1 MPHRLRLPRCRLSG
15 LPGAPVFRL
24 PPENKKPPS
33 LETMRGTGGYIAL
46 RSMAASLPPVT
57 RLTFR
62 YDRIEK
68 YGMSTCGS
76 SRPDAAAVYPPLLA
90 APRRKPRRPRL
101 PPSRNVPTTPL
112 SGSRKRNYTTF
123 TFKSLEQECE
133 CVYKKRGSKRI
144 QRNPPS
150 RRGIHF
156 IDISRRDRRRPFACL
171 FANQREPNRDDQP
184 T

>member
-1 MPHRLRLPRCRLSG
+1 MPPFRSCRARLLPVSRQKTKN
-15 LPGAPVFRL
+15 LPAS
-24 PPENKKPPS
+24 K
-33 LETMRGTGGYIAL
+33 TMRGTGGYIAL

-68 YGMSTCGS
+68 CGMSTCGS
-76 SRPDAAAVYPPLLA
+76 SRPDAAAVLPAPARCTPPKTAADEALA
-90 APRRKPRRPRL
+90 
-101 PPSRNVPTTPL
+101 PSRDLPTTPR
-112 SGSRKRNYTTF
+112 SGVAERNYTTF
-123 TFKSLEQECE
+123 TFKSLEHKCD
-133 CVYKKRGSKRI
+133 CVYKKHGSKRI

-156 IDISRRDRRRPFACL
+156 IDISRLDRRRPFACL